1 MSGFSRMRKG
11 SRCGGEEDDGQGD
24 AVFAHRFLSC

>member
-1 MSGFSRMRKG
+1 MSEFSRMKRG
-11 SRCGGEEDDGQGD
+11 GRYGGEEDDGQGD